1 MLMIDLEDDAVD
13 LMDYKKY
20 RLVTKVLEGSDL
32 SHVDGE
38 NYCLVMTHLEDN
50 VVVYLDY
57 E

>member
-1 MLMIDLEDDAVD
+1 MIDLEADAVD

-20 RLVTKVLEGSDL
+20 RLVRKVLEGSDS

-50 VVVYLDY
+50 VIVYLDY